1 MNDKLP
7 DDQINLL
14 LLLATFKSF
23 TEQLHNIKGIHSQLV
38 KKRFNMLMSAT
49 KSYER
54 TLDVGWLKTNQDV
67 IEQLSDSLTD
77 YVYIIR
83 ENVEGETKK
92 QLKQKTK

>member
-38 KKRFNMLMSAT
+38 KKRFNMLMNAA